1 MNWRSH
7 CAQTWVAG
15 DGIERGPYAARMHKH
30 TCVGNARTHTHA
42 PTHPVMSPSRH
53 HKLHSHICLLISE
66 STRSRKTAANQRA
79 FVMKMTQGL
88 SITLNVK
95 WKKCLSLPLN
105 GTNLAKG
112 APPWMLGIQAAAA
125 IQNKATAETPKS
137 GHRELAPPWEAAEHF
152 QAQWT

>member
-1 MNWRSH
+1 MVNWRSH
-7 CAQTWVAG
+7 CTQTWVAG
-15 DGIERGPYAARMHKH
+15 DGIERGPYAAGMHKH
-30 TCVGNARTHTHA
+30 TCVGNARTHTRA
-42 PTHPVMSPSRH
+42 PTHPVMSASRH

-88 SITLNVK
+88 RITLNVK
-95 WKKCLSLPLN
+95 WKKWLSLPLN

-112 APPWMLGIQAAAA
+112 APPWRLGIQAAAA

-137 GHRELAPPWEAAEHF
+137 WPQGTRTPMGSC
-152 QAQWT
+152 

>member
-1 MNWRSH
+1 MLRPGWQEMALS
-7 CAQTWVAG
+7 
-15 DGIERGPYAARMHKH
+15 EARMQQECTNTRVWAMHGL
-30 TCVGNARTHTHA
+30 TCTHTPGHVTFSA
-42 PTHPVMSPSRH
+42 PQTA
-53 HKLHSHICLLISE
+53 HICLLISE

-95 WKKCLSLPLN
+95 WKKWLSLPLN

-137 GHRELAPPWEAAEHF
+137 WPQGTRTPMGSC
-152 QAQWT
+152 